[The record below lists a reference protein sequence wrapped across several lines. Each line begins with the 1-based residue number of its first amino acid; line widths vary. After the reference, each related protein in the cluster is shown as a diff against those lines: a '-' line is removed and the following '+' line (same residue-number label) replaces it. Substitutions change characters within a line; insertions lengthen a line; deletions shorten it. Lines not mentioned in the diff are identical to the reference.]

1 MSNFVCCPTFRPNFL
16 NSKIVFYF
24 IFLLFYCRMYKKKKK
39 FVCACGEGG
48 GGICS
53 NDDNGIYIAFI
64 PSFHWQT
71 SFRRLNL
78 VRFLYL

>member
-1 MSNFVCCPTFRPNFL
+1 MNLPFEAENLHSPVRLVSKICCPPFRPNFL

-39 FVCACGEGG
+39 GVCVWGGGGGG

-53 NDDNGIYIAFI
+53 NDYNG
-64 PSFHWQT
+64 
-71 SFRRLNL
+71 L
-78 VRFLYL
+78 